1 MYTNKPEAIILCH
14 RRGNITLLW
23 PPYFRPVVS
32 SFFLHSFLPSS
43 FSFFPGLIS
52 TVANWMSTIPFTSCG
67 LSTNLGL
74 SSLQLYTLRL
84 KILFTSPHALAVRTG
99 GTSSL
104 LPYDVTQLTCAAWCY
119 GSQSVYS
126 VRSERTAWRSYCE
139 LSTLTSRG
147 STQHV
152 LDGFNCLIV

>member
-1 MYTNKPEAIILCH
+1 MLNPLPKNTMSYVTIRFKCRPRQEGLLMVVENRMYTNKPEAIILCH

-67 LSTNLGL
+67 LSTNLGCR
-74 SSLQLYTLRL
+74 SEMRCTRL
-84 KILFTSPHALAVRTG
+84 AENIRRANRQNFP
-99 GTSSL
+99 
-104 LPYDVTQLTCAAWCY
+104 TCAALQKFVGLY
-119 GSQSVYS
+119 L
-126 VRSERTAWRSYCE
+126 R
-139 LSTLTSRG
+139 
-147 STQHV
+147 
-152 LDGFNCLIV
+152 N